1 MKTLEQKY
9 NWSDWRTFPDPR
21 NCDYLVAPFGFGV
34 YQLKNSKI
42 NEFTLFGRSKNLAHR
57 MSSLLPIPLGASGR
71 NNEEKREYVLN
82 NIENI
87 EYRTVAFTS
96 EKEMKD
102 CERELRQ
109 LNIHK
114 FNT

>member
-1 MKTLEQKY
+1 MKAIEQKY
-9 NWSDWRTFPDPR
+9 NWSEWRIFPDPR
-21 NCDYLVAPFGFGV
+21 EGEYLVAPFGFGV

-42 NEFTLFGRSKNLAHR
+42 NDFTIFGRSKNLAYR
-57 MSSLLPIPLGASGR
+57 MSSLLPTHLGASGR
-71 NNEEKREYVLN
+71 NNEEKKKYVLS